1 MSKRA
6 FKIRLYYPHDID
18 LISIYRIYKFNMVKA
33 IYCSVTAFSKYDKF
47 FINIPPLRETP
58 LEKKKTYAFTLTLD
72 SEKDAETLALID
84 LIDSGF
90 RNNFFKNI
98 LRMYL
103 IYPVTSVFVS
113 TAEAMCEFDDR
124 CMMFR
129 YQQKCINLNKNDKSG
144 RKKYTRK
151 SKRNTCSTKKTIE
164 QEKPVPASI
173 PVQVLE
179 DSTTT
184 EEDKNIKT
192 SSEEANDKELTMLFT
207 NLITEV

>member
-6 FKIRLYYPHDID
+6 FKIRLHYPHDID

-124 CMMFR
+124 CMIFR
-129 YQQKCINLNKNDKSG
+129 HQQKCINLNKNEKSG

-151 SKRNTCSTKKTIE
+151 SKKNTLSTEKPVE
-164 QEKPVPASI
+164 QEKPVLANV

-179 DSTTT
+179 DSATT
-184 EEDKNIKT
+184 EEDKTIKT
-192 SSEEANDKELTMLFT
+192 SFEEANDKELTMLFT
-207 NLITEV
+207 NLIQEV